1 MEINPQHRKFL
12 RFQWTFEDDR
22 TRFFHFNVL
31 SLGLSSACYVFIKV
45 QQPFINRWRSKGIK
59 AIIYIDD
66 GIAEFRTFE
75 LAKSAAHLV
84 RINLISAG
92 FVINE
97 DQSNFIP
104 QNKKKMTEHY
114 Y

>member
-31 SLGLSSACYVFIKV
+31 SLGLSSACYVFTKV
-45 QQPFINRWRSKGIK
+45 QRPFINRWRSKGIK

-75 LAKSAAHLV
+75 LAKSAA
-84 RINLISAG
+84 G